1 MKENIRLFKNWYKLI
16 KPNKNVWFFQLVT
29 CIIPIVCTFCEAAFA
44 AKVTTSLA
52 SGDFNHALFCLS
64 LVFIL
69 VLLRYL
75 SWDLNYRN
83 FTKLMTE
90 PYLRLQESFYK
101 KIINAKES
109 NFKITSKEK
118 IINIFHSDT
127 YDAIDFSDT
136 ICSQIRYLVYIIMTL
151 FYVGTIN
158 IFLCLVVLLV
168 LVVNSFI
175 IEKLNKLLGESQVK
189 RKDKRDDELESF
201 TKVINSRGFV
211 KDLNLED
218 KLKEEYQNANKEYLK
233 KLDDYNVKLSY
244 IDNYFKIFYKFTI
257 YAISIVMI
265 FLLKDDVISL
275 TIYLVLVSYIT
286 DTITNSTELFS
297 ILKELKLISVCVNR
311 INLILNFEEKEV
323 LSFGSISKD
332 DIKGEIDFHN
342 VSCKA
347 NKEYSLGKLDD
358 ININILKGDIV
369 LFRSSN
375 KNTLKTIFYLL
386 RRIIKPNKGTILID
400 KLNIMSFTK
409 NTHNTNINYISS
421 YPEFFKGTIKSN
433 LKVINKNKKEI
444 NSVLKQINMYDKIM
458 LEFPK
463 KLNTNIDDL
472 SERNKYFIALARTLL
487 TKSEIIIFNDIPK
500 YLREED
506 IILMKEI
513 MIKLKKKNTI
523 IILEE
528 DNEFKDIVTKEY
540 IIKDGKIESK

>member
-175 IEKLNKLLGESQVK
+175 IEKL
-189 RKDKRDDELESF
+189 DSF
-201 TKVINSRGFV
+201 TKVINSRGF
-211 KDLNLED
+211 L
-218 KLKEEYQNANKEYLK
+218 
-233 KLDDYNVKLSY
+233 
-244 IDNYFKIFYKFTI
+244 
-257 YAISIVMI
+257 
-265 FLLKDDVISL
+265 
-275 TIYLVLVSYIT
+275 
-286 DTITNSTELFS
+286 
-297 ILKELKLISVCVNR
+297 
-311 INLILNFEEKEV
+311 
-323 LSFGSISKD
+323 
-332 DIKGEIDFHN
+332 
-342 VSCKA
+342 
-347 NKEYSLGKLDD
+347 
-358 ININILKGDIV
+358 
-369 LFRSSN
+369 
-375 KNTLKTIFYLL
+375 
-386 RRIIKPNKGTILID
+386 
-400 KLNIMSFTK
+400 
-409 NTHNTNINYISS
+409 
-421 YPEFFKGTIKSN
+421 
-433 LKVINKNKKEI
+433 
-444 NSVLKQINMYDKIM
+444 
-458 LEFPK
+458 
-463 KLNTNIDDL
+463 
-472 SERNKYFIALARTLL
+472 
-487 TKSEIIIFNDIPK
+487 
-500 YLREED
+500 
-506 IILMKEI
+506 
-513 MIKLKKKNTI
+513 
-523 IILEE
+523 
-528 DNEFKDIVTKEY
+528 
-540 IIKDGKIESK
+540 